1 MMKWNRTTSHTDHTN
16 FKNVDRAS
24 EQSLCILVMPIDYFY
39 ADSNPLSTM
48 AQGLLI
54 DMDGV
59 IYSGDTL
66 IPGADQFINR
76 LKKSEIPFMFM
87 TNNSQRTPLEVVR
100 KLKKLGIEITEK
112 HVYTS
117 AMATGKFLESQNPNG
132 TAYVLGEGGLLTSLH
147 DHGITLVDTD
157 PEFVVLGEG
166 RNFTLEMVQRAVD
179 MILAGAKFIA
189 TNRDPSPKKKGW
201 NNLGIAATT
210 AMIEEA
216 AGVKAFVIGKPSPV
230 MMRSARKALSLET
243 AETTV
248 IGDTMD
254 TDIQGGVQMGYKTVL
269 VMSGITKSEDFKKYA
284 FKPDLIVNSV
294 NDITLPLT
302 WWT

>member
-1 MMKWNRTTSHTDHTN
+1 MG
-16 FKNVDRAS
+16 
-24 EQSLCILVMPIDYFY
+24 
-39 ADSNPLSTM
+39 
-48 AQGLLI
+48 QGLLI

-59 IYSGDTL
+59 VYGGDIL
-66 IPGADQFINR
+66 ITGADKFIAN
-76 LKKSEIPFMFM
+76 LVKTNVPFMFM
-87 TNNSQRTPLEVVR
+87 TNNSQRTRLEAVR
-100 KLKKLGIEITEK
+100 KLSKLGINVTVNHI
-112 HVYTS
+112 YTS
-117 AMATGKFLESQNPNG
+117 AMATGKFLASQVPGG

-147 DHGITLVDTD
+147 ENGITLVDND
-157 PEFVVLGEG
+157 PDFVVLGEG

-201 NNLGIAATT
+201 NNLGIAATA

-216 AGVKAFVIGKPSPV
+216 TGIKAFVVGKPGPV
-230 MMRSARKALSLET
+230 MMRSARKALGLET

-254 TDIQGGVQMGYKTVL
+254 TDIQGGVQMGYKTILVL
-269 VMSGITKSEDFKKYA
+269 SGITKLEELKRYA

-294 NDITLPLT
+294 DDIQLPLP
-302 WWT
+302 WW

>member
-1 MMKWNRTTSHTDHTN
+1 MTH
-16 FKNVDRAS
+16 
-24 EQSLCILVMPIDYFY
+24 
-39 ADSNPLSTM
+39 
-48 AQGLLI
+48 GLLI

-59 IYSGDTL
+59 IYGGDRL
-66 IPGADQFINR
+66 IPGADDFIR
-76 LKKSEIPFMFM
+76 KLLKKNIPFMFM

-100 KLKKLGIEITEK
+100 KLKKLGITVSEK

-117 AMATGKFLESQNPNG
+117 AMATGQFLASQEPNG
-132 TAYVLGEGGLLTSLH
+132 TVYVLGEGGLLTSLH
-147 DHGITLVDTD
+147 ENGLVMVETD
-157 PEFVVLGEG
+157 PDFVVLGEG

-179 MILAGAKFIA
+179 MILEGAKFIT

-216 AGVKAFVIGKPSPV
+216 TGIRAFEVGKPSPV
-230 MMRSARKALSLET
+230 MMRSARKALGLQT

-248 IGDTMD
+248 IGDTMS
-254 TDIQGGVQMGYKTVL
+254 TDIQGGVQMGYKTILVL
-269 VMSGITKSEDFKKYA
+269 SGVAKKEELMKFA

-294 NDITLPLT
+294 SEIELPLS
-302 WWT
+302 WWSTQKETNPVQAIVH